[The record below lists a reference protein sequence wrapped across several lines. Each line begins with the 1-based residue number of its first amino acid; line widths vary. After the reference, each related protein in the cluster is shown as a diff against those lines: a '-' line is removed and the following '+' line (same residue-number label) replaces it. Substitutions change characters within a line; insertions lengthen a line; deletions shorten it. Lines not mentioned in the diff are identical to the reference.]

1 MCPGYALRITV
12 IHSGLASILGATIG
26 VFDGNPTRSNQHGR
40 NLRSFHTQK
49 DSADRRC
56 NPPASRPPLQT
67 QDADDLCLQ
76 SVWWEFKGDFND
88 QGLFNSIAY
97 GLNSAVRRAIA
108 ERIDMYFPEKLKR
121 LLPQRFKV
129 QQEQELAALFVEG

>member
-1 MCPGYALRITV
+1 MPMISVYNQFGGSLRGISM
-12 IHSGLASILGATIG
+12 IRLG
-26 VFDGNPTRSNQHGR
+26 FSN
-40 NLRSFHTQK
+40 K
-49 DSADRRC
+49 
-56 NPPASRPPLQT
+56 
-67 QDADDLCLQ
+67 
-76 SVWWEFKGDFND
+76 K
-88 QGLFNSIAY
+88 GLFNSIAY

>member
-1 MCPGYALRITV
+1 MEAIEPLT
-12 IHSGLASILGATIG
+12 SFLANFCKQIVYDKKVSHVLKCIYRPS
-26 VFDGNPTRSNQHGR
+26 DNNPWMLAVQI
-40 NLRSFHTQK
+40 K
-49 DSADRRC
+49 
-56 NPPASRPPLQT
+56 
-67 QDADDLCLQ
+67 
-76 SVWWEFKGDFND
+76 
-88 QGLFNSIAY
+88 GLFNSIAY